1 MDGRAVVIYL
11 LTQEW
16 YAPVVRD
23 MDSRAVVIFL
33 LRKSDMPICGVIC
46 AGDTWEEVGEKSFER
61 NFLKKIGKNQH
72 LLRHSLGG
80 VSEEV
85 R

>member
-1 MDGRAVVIYL
+1 MDGG
-11 LTQEW
+11 
-16 YAPVVRD
+16 
-23 MDSRAVVIFL
+23 AVVIFL
-33 LRKSDMPICGVIC
+33 LHKSDMPICGVIC
-46 AGDTWEEVGEKSFER
+46 AGDTWGKVGEKSFER
-61 NFLKKIGKNQH
+61 NVLKKTGKNQH